1 MMRAW
6 RRLQQKLE
14 VALPLS
20 IAIFAAILAINDL
33 LSGKYGSDEI
43 KLSNLRNNSLQWYQA
58 KGIKGTI
65 VEGQIDLLKVMI
77 KSGSIAPDKRADME
91 ELMRQMQLKLDRY
104 DGEKREIL
112 VGSHN
117 VPADQWVQEL
127 DGKMGQVTGAK
138 EYENEI
144 EKLGDAGD
152 YFDFASM
159 LFQLCLVTGA
169 VGILVTQTS
178 MKWTFF
184 KTTAFTGIVGIVLS
198 LQGLWLALHA

>member
-1 MMRAW
+1 RSW

-20 IAIFAAILAINDL
+20 IAIFAAVLAINDL